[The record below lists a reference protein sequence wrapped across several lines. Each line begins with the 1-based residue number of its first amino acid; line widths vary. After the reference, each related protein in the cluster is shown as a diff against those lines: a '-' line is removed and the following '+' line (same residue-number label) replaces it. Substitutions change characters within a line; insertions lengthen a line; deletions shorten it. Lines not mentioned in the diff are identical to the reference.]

1 MWGARQARG
10 VPGTAVQWGAWSG
23 SGMAVTVAGFMERMA
38 RLGLGV
44 VRPAVGLSVLAQVL
58 ASAWQP
64 SAAQRALFV
73 GA

>member
-1 MWGARQARG
+1 
-10 VPGTAVQWGAWSG
+10 
-23 SGMAVTVAGFMERMA
+23 MAVTVAGFMERMA
-38 RLGLGV
+38 RLGLSV
-44 VRPAVGLSVLAQVL
+44 VQPAVGLSVLAQVL